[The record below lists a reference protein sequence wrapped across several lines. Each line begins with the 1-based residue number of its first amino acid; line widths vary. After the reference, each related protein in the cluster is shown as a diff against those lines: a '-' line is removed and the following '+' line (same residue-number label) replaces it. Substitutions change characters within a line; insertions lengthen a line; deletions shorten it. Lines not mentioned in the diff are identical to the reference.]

1 MSAPLLTDQ
10 AGPPTKSLARPWAGL
25 LVLATT
31 IFVVV
36 TTELLPVGLLT
47 PISDDLGVA
56 RSRVGLLVTV
66 YAFTVGL
73 TAAPLTHWTAAWPRK
88 RLYMTVSAAFSLG
101 TVLSAAAESYPML
114 AIGRFLCGMAH
125 GVFWSIVAGYAAALA
140 KPGRSSR
147 TTAIVFAG
155 NSAALVLGV
164 PLGTVLGNVVGW
176 RGAFCAAAALGLGAL
191 AAAQRLLPDI
201 PNRSAPPQSA
211 GLGGALRLPG
221 LRSMV
226 TATALLVLGHFTVYT
241 YVTPLLHDAAAF
253 SEAATSMLL
262 ALYGLAGFLGTWL
275 GGVLGDPSPAHRPAR
290 HHRPDGQLTG
300 SARCE
305 RPAAASGRG
314 GRGPVGR
321 CLRRTAGNAAIERS
335 PPGSDRAR
343 RGVCLVRL
351 RVQPG
356 HRRRSPHRRTAKQ
369 LPGGDAP
376 LDRPDPISTGLRL
389 CLDHAGSL
397 PASTVA
403 VNAGFTAAEPLP

>member
-10 AGPPTKSLARPWAGL
+10 AGPPTKPPARRRAGL

-31 IFVVV
+31 TFVVV

-73 TAAPLTHWTAAWPRK
+73 TAAPLTHWTSGWPRK
-88 RLYMTVSAAFSLG
+88 RLYMTVSAVFSLG
-101 TVLSAAAESYPML
+101 TVLSAAAESYPIL

-140 KPGRSSR
+140 TPGRSGR
-147 TTAIVFAG
+147 TTAVVFAG
-155 NSAALVLGV
+155 NSTALVLGV
-164 PLGTVLGNVVGW
+164 PLGTVLGGVVGW

-201 PNRSAPPQSA
+201 PNRPAPPQST
-211 GLGGALRLPG
+211 GLGGALRLLG
-221 LRSMV
+221 LRRMV
-226 TATALLVLGHFTVYT
+226 TATALLILGHFTVYT

-262 ALYGLAGFLGTWL
+262 ALYGLTGFLGTWL
-275 GGVLGDPSPAHRPAR
+275 GGVLVDHRPHTVLLGASIR
-290 HHRPDGQLTG
+290 LQPLAVAAVALWGVAFAAPPVTLQSSVLHLGATAPD
-300 SARCE
+300 
-305 RPAAASGRG
+305 AASSWYVSAFNLGIG
-314 GRGPVGR
+314 GGA
-321 CLRRTAGNAAIERS
+321 LAGGAAE
-335 PPGSDRAR
+335 
-343 RGVCLVRL
+343 C
-351 RVQPG
+351 
-356 HRRRSPHRRTAKQ
+356 

-376 LDRPDPISTGLRL
+376 VDGADPRGTGLRL
-389 CLDHAGSL
+389 CLDHTASL

-403 VNAGFTAAEPLP
+403 VNAGFTATEPRP

>member
-275 GGVLGDPSPAHRPAR
+275 GGVLGDRRPHTVLLGTIA
-290 HHRPDGQLTG
+290 LM
-300 SARCE
+300 
-305 RPAAASGRG
+305 
-314 GRGPVGR
+314 
-321 CLRRTAGNAAIERS
+321 
-335 PPGSDRAR
+335 
-343 RGVCLVRL
+343 
-351 RVQPG
+351 
-356 HRRRSPHRRTAKQ
+356 
-369 LPGGDAP
+369 
-376 LDRPDPISTGLRL
+376 
-389 CLDHAGSL
+389 AGSL
-397 PASTVA
+397 VLLGASVRLQPLAVVA
-403 VNAGFTAAEPLP
+403 VALWGVAFAALPVTLQSSVLRLGATAPDAASAWYVSAFNLGIGGGALTGGLLSSSPVAMLPWTALIPLVPAFVFAWSTRAAFPHPPSR